1 MIGLF
6 LHLSFISHFLSSN
19 IISAFHFILS
29 LTYVE
34 EIMGELS
41 SDSDSDES
49 VQEVSPLGRQRQP
62 PSQQEPR
69 HQREER
75 PSSPHQQEE
84 RPPSRQQEERPS
96 SSMSNRSSTPR
107 RRVALGPFVHTNNG
121 RTGIRSANHEAG
133 LIGILQLA
141 GAHEMGLISTLG
153 HNNRLAWFQENTP
166 VLFQA
171 DGPLGIFKVASP
183 LVLLRHF
190 AVAQGQAKDMF
201 DRSHS
206 TDQTGAAHEDVP
218 PWAQHFFRY
227 FEALQNVPSVSAQ
240 AAELRS
246 ERRSVVAGLMGRQA
260 PLGNHT
266 GHRPVQLRT
275 ETSPNFGTPRM
286 RQRNM
291 GNFNVEVV
299 DDAMMNE
306 RILEEEF
313 LVEGVDDSMEERPAR
328 RRRIN
333 SGVRRRNANIDFG
346 AGRNDPAARFQH
358 VTSAFSSLDAL
369 TNAVAQSF
377 SAPPAV
383 APRTLMDV
391 VRDFAAA
398 TDMLVQAQE
407 RNDTVAVNFYETIR
421 QRFIDEQARF
431 AL

>member
-1 MIGLF
+1 
-6 LHLSFISHFLSSN
+6 
-19 IISAFHFILS
+19 
-29 LTYVE
+29 
-34 EIMGELS
+34 
-41 SDSDSDES
+41 
-49 VQEVSPLGRQRQP
+49 
-62 PSQQEPR
+62 
-69 HQREER
+69 
-75 PSSPHQQEE
+75 
-84 RPPSRQQEERPS
+84 
-96 SSMSNRSSTPR
+96 
-107 RRVALGPFVHTNNG
+107 
-121 RTGIRSANHEAG
+121 
-133 LIGILQLA
+133 
-141 GAHEMGLISTLG
+141 MGLISTLG